1 MASRVTAQLL
11 PLALLLQAAAAVG
24 PSRFRVSPQKVD
36 GKLGHRVELRCE
48 VLLTS
53 ATPGCTW
60 LFQKNEPAAR
70 PVFLAY
76 ISPNRFRLAD
86 GLDSTRIS
94 GKRVQ
99 DTLYSL
105 TLNSFR
111 KEDEGYY
118 FCSVLSNSVL
128 YFSAFIPVFLPG
140 SVSPAVKPT
149 TTPAPRPPTPAPTNA
164 SQVSLSPGTCQP
176 AAGSTV
182 ETSGL
187 DFACDIY
194 IWAPLAGTCA
204 FLLLSL
210 VITVICNHRNRRRVC
225 KCPRPV
231 VRPAGKP
238 SPSERY
244 V

>member
-1 MASRVTAQLL
+1 MDAL
-11 PLALLLQAAAAVG
+11 PPAEAAAAVG

-36 GKLGHRVELRCE
+36 GKLGHRAELRCE

-53 ATPGCTW
+53 ATPGCSW

-76 ISPNRFRLAD
+76 ISQSRFRLAD
-86 GLDSTRIS
+86 GLDSTRIL

-140 SVSPAVKPT
+140 PSARGA
-149 TTPAPRPPTPAPTNA
+149 TPPRC
-164 SQVSLSPGTCQP
+164 G
-176 AAGSTV
+176 
-182 ETSGL
+182 
-187 DFACDIY
+187 FR
-194 IWAPLAGTCA
+194 APLGTSFHTKA
-204 FLLLSL
+204 LLSRL
-210 VITVICNHRNRRRVC
+210 LEPLCVCSEGREGAYLILLPFHRR
-225 KCPRPV
+225 
-231 VRPAGKP
+231 GT
-238 SPSERY
+238 
-244 V
+244 

>member
-1 MASRVTAQLL
+1 SRLRVDAL
-11 PLALLLQAAAAVG
+11 PPAEAAAAVG

-76 ISPNRFRLAD
+76 ISTSRFRLAD
-86 GLDSTRIS
+86 GLDSSRIS

-128 YFSAFIPVFLPG
+128 YFSAFIPVFLP
-140 SVSPAVKPT
+140 VKPT

-210 VITVICNHRNRRRVC
+210 VITVICNH
-225 KCPRPV
+225 
-231 VRPAGKP
+231 
-238 SPSERY
+238 
-244 V
+244 